1 MKGYINMK
9 HYVTYEITAKYV
21 AEVEADNTDD
31 AIALANKKF
40 SEADFG
46 EASDIDGEAIIV
58 ENENNDTVWEKQNC

>member
-1 MKGYINMK
+1 MKGYANMK

-21 AEVEADNTDD
+21 AEVEANNADD

>member
-1 MKGYINMK
+1 MK

-21 AEVEADNTDD
+21 VEVEANNADD
-31 AIALANKKF
+31 AITLANKKF